1 VLESLL
7 LMQMTHQHLLTSTD
21 LRCLV
26 AQVSSRG
33 LHQRLDPTLVS
44 SDDVAAVFLSVD
56 KCTFHNITKRKFK
69 TETSLNDLRR
79 SWGGATIV
87 PWMEEDCAQPQV
99 HAIGGKQLGK
109 CKKLGDIGSHQACS
123 NGSRGRSS
131 LWNSGG
137 E

>member
-1 VLESLL
+1 
-7 LMQMTHQHLLTSTD
+7 MQMTHRHLLTSTD

-44 SDDVAAVFLSVD
+44 SDDVAAVFLS
-56 KCTFHNITKRKFK
+56 
-69 TETSLNDLRR
+69 
-79 SWGGATIV
+79 
-87 PWMEEDCAQPQV
+87 WMEEDCAQPQV